1 MKEGRKEII
10 ESSKFEKILQEW
22 RKQMSRL
29 KVVQPKKA
37 VSEISVTQGQKKKKK
52 EFASFQRE
60 NQALYKN
67 Q

>member
-52 EFASFQRE
+52 KRICKLPERKSGFI
-60 NQALYKN
+60 
-67 Q
+67 